1 MNNLQYARV
10 GAVRSKNSRFHASNV
25 EVNTS
30 SASDALIAQEATL
43 NNNHLNNIS
52 CK

>member
-10 GAVRSKNSRFHASNV
+10 GAVRSKSSYDQASTMQV
-25 EVNTS
+25 ITS
-30 SASDALIAQEATL
+30 SSSDAFKAQAATL
-43 NNNHLNNIS
+43 NNNHINNIS

>member
-10 GAVRSKNSRFHASNV
+10 GAVRSKNFHSQASNV
-25 EVNTS
+25 EAITS
-30 SASDALIAQEATL
+30 SSLDAIVAQEDTL

>member
-10 GAVRSKNSRFHASNV
+10 GAVRHKNSNNQGSKL
-25 EVNTS
+25 EIPTS
-30 SASDALIAQEATL
+30 SSSDALVAQKAL
-43 NNNHLNNIS
+43 SNNNHLNNIS